1 VPGVRDATL
10 FGETLHVLV
19 EQRVPDVRLIEALGH
34 AAAAVELRPIAP
46 TLEDVFVTLS
56 RSEAQRRAS

>member
-1 VPGVRDATL
+1 MRDATL
-10 FGETLHVLV
+10 FGEALHVLA
-19 EQRVPDVRLIEALGH
+19 EERVPDARLVEALGCEP
-34 AAAAVELRPIAP
+34 AAVDIRPIAP